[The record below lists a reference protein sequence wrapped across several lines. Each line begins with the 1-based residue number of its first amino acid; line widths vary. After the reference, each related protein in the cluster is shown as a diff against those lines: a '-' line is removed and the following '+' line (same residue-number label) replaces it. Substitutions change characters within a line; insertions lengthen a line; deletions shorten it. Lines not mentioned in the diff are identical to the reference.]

1 MEYLNDYTTA
11 IRHVA
16 SKIVVMEGGLYS
28 DLAIDKEYTIGMYCS
43 GQVDLAYDKCL
54 KISNQTLLQTL
65 FV

>member
-1 MEYLNDYTTA
+1 
-11 IRHVA
+11 
-16 SKIVVMEGGLYS
+16 MEGGLYS
-28 DLAIDKEYTIGMYCS
+28 DLAIDKEYTTGMYCS